1 MQLIL
6 YLINNFFFLLFKLK
20 LTFFWVNFSSSIAI
34 AAKIPRSL
42 AIEVFQTMLLV
53 WPTVYKYWRISWLK
67 QGFNLQLQKW
77 SLTKAILYT
86 AMTISFKIIQ
96 IIILITERYISPVRV
111 NKVRENMETEQKM
124 IFIEI
129 NSRNENNI

>member
-1 MQLIL
+1 
-6 YLINNFFFLLFKLK
+6 
-20 LTFFWVNFSSSIAI
+20 
-34 AAKIPRSL
+34 
-42 AIEVFQTMLLV
+42 
-53 WPTVYKYWRISWLK
+53 
-67 QGFNLQLQKW
+67 
-77 SLTKAILYT
+77 
-86 AMTISFKIIQ
+86 MTISFKIIQ